1 MMKTDKVML
10 RISKQQSEKLNE
22 IVEYHNSDQAKILLR
37 GLNLIEKFNLNLK
50 EFEDV
55 GVKDK
60 RVSIYLNKEES
71 NLINR
76 LESKF
81 NVKYTDIMRYGIEIQ
96 YEILEDLK
104 EYEKKL
110 LTGK

>member
-1 MMKTDKVML
+1 MKTEKVML
-10 RISKQQSEKLNE
+10 RISNNQSKKLNE
-22 IVEYHNSDQAKILLR
+22 IVEYRNSDQAKILLR
-37 GLNLIEKFNLNLK
+37 GLYLIDKFNLNLR
-50 EFEDV
+50 EFEDI

-60 RVSIYLNKEES
+60 RVSIRLTEEEL

-76 LESKF
+76 LENKF

-96 YEILEDLK
+96 YEILEELK

>member
-1 MMKTDKVML
+1 MKTDKVML

-60 RVSIYLNKEES
+60 RVSIYLNKEEI
-71 NLINR
+71 NLIDN
-76 LESKF
+76 LENKF
-81 NVKYTDIMRYGIEIQ
+81 NNKYTDIMRYGIEIQ

-104 EYEKKL
+104 EYEKNL

>member
-1 MMKTDKVML
+1 MKTNKVML
-10 RISKQQSEKLNE
+10 RISNRQSEKLSE
-22 IVEYHNSDQAKILLR
+22 LVRYHNSDQAKILLR
-37 GLNLIEKFNLNLK
+37 GLYLIEKFNLNLK

-60 RVSIYLNKEES
+60 RVSIYLNKEEV
-71 NLINR
+71 NLIDN
-76 LESKF
+76 LEKKF
-81 NVKYTDIMRYGIEIQ
+81 NTKYTDIMRYGIEIQ

-104 EYEKKL
+104 EYEEKL

>member
-10 RISKQQSEKLNE
+10 RMSNNQSEKLSE
-22 IVEYHNSDQAKILLR
+22 LVKYHNSDQAKILLR
-37 GLNLIEKFNLNLK
+37 GLYLIEKFNLNLR
-50 EFEDV
+50 EFEDT

-60 RVSIYLNKEES
+60 RNLIRLTEEEL

>member
-1 MMKTDKVML
+1 MKTEKVML
-10 RISKQQSEKLNE
+10 RISNNQSKKLNK
-22 IVEYHNSDQAKILLR
+22 IVEYRNSDQAKILLR
-37 GLNLIEKFNLNLK
+37 GLYLIDKFNLNLR

-55 GVKDK
+55 GVKNK
-60 RVSIYLNKEES
+60 RVSIRLTEEEL

-76 LESKF
+76 LENKF

-96 YEILEDLK
+96 YEILEELK